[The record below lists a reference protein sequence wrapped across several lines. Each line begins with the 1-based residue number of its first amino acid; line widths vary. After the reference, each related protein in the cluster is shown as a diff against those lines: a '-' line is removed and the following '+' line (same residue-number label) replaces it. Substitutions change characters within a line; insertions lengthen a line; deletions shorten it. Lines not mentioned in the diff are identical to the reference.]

1 LAAAEA
7 QQRREVYYSGWVQ
20 GVGFRYTARHL
31 AGLHQV
37 TGFVRNLPDGR
48 VQLVVEG
55 PPAEIERFLSAIREE
70 MGHHIRDVDQR
81 SAPANGEFGGFEVR
95 R

>member
-1 LAAAEA
+1 MIDGEE
-7 QQRREVYYSGWVQ
+7 RREVYYSGWVQ

-31 AGLHQV
+31 ASGYPV
-37 TGFVRNLPDGR
+37 KGFVRNMSDGR

-55 PPAEIERFLSAIREE
+55 LPGQIDTFLAAVGQELGR
-70 MGHHIRDVDQR
+70 HIRDTAQSR
-81 SAPANGEFGGFEVR
+81 APATGEFRGFEVR